1 MIRST
6 FALLAGVVLLA
17 VGSTMAHAYTG
28 IGAGEWT
35 CGAFNQAGRFGKQL
49 GDQWV
54 VGYLSGLSN
63 GSSTDVLAH
72 TDYGAV
78 TSWIDRYCASHPLD
92 YVYQGADRL
101 SAELLRRQ
109 NAQQR

>member
-35 CGAFNQAGRFGKQL
+35 CDAFNQAGRFGKQL

-54 VGYLSGLSN
+54 VGPIRSIQRLK
-63 GSSTDVLAH
+63 H
-72 TDYGAV
+72 
-78 TSWIDRYCASHPLD
+78 RCAGPYRLWGGYILD
-92 YVYQGADRL
+92 
-101 SAELLRRQ
+101 
-109 NAQQR
+109 